1 MTGRLAA
8 SALLAGAVTAL
19 IAGCSPATTSVATP
33 RPSSTATPAPPPALR
48 APADAILPAVGAL
61 TLITVR
67 DRLSAAEY
75 AAAQPDEVTTL
86 DQVRGWGWQEASLR
100 QWSGGGHSAEAL
112 VLRTDRVDGARLAFA
127 AWSVQATAAPFV
139 GGACPAGLAG
149 LDECR
154 EGVAGTRTIVVGR
167 LDVEVF
173 RLDLTGVEPTA
184 AAAAQAQRLR
194 AT

>member
-1 MTGRLAA
+1 MTGRLAT
-8 SALLAGAVTAL
+8 SALLAGAIMAL
-19 IAGCSPATTSVATP
+19 IAGCSPTATSVATP
-33 RPSSTATPAPPPALR
+33 RAPSTPTPAPPPALR

-61 TLITVR
+61 TLITLR

-75 AAAQPDEVTTL
+75 AAGQPDELASL
-86 DQVRGWGWQEASLR
+86 DEVRAWGWQEASLR

-112 VLRTDRVDGARLAFA
+112 VLRTDRVEGARLAFA
-127 AWSVQATAAPFV
+127 AWSVQATAAPFA
-139 GGACPAGLAG
+139 GGACPAGVAG

-154 EGVAGTRTIVVGR
+154 EGVAGARTIVVGR

-173 RLDLTGVEPTA
+173 RLDLVGVEPA
-184 AAAAQAQRLR
+184 ATAAAQAQRLR

>member
-8 SALLAGAVTAL
+8 SALLAGALMAL
-19 IAGCSPATTSVATP
+19 AAGCWPNGTPAAPP
-33 RPSSTATPAPPPALR
+33 RPAPTPTPAPAAALR
-48 APADAILPAVGAL
+48 APADAVLPAIPGLSL
-61 TLITVR
+61 TSAR

-75 AAAQPDEVTTL
+75 AAAQPDEVASL
-86 DQVRGWGWQEASLR
+86 DQVRAWGWQEASLR
-100 QWSGGGHSAEAL
+100 RWSGGGRSAEAL
-112 VLRTDRVDGARLAFA
+112 VLRTDRVGGARLVFA
-127 AWSVQATAAPFV
+127 AWSVEATAAPFV
-139 GGACPAGLAG
+139 GGDCPAGLAG

-173 RLDLTGVEPTA
+173 RLDLTGVDA
-184 AAAAQAQRLR
+184 AATAAAQAQRLR